1 MKFRFVETKFR
12 FIKTIFRFAKTKFKL
27 TYPMSKGPGN
37 SFLDKQARVVGKQ
50 NVKAGKGQ
58 T

>member
-1 MKFRFVETKFR
+1 
-12 FIKTIFRFAKTKFKL
+12 
-27 TYPMSKGPGN
+27 MSKGPGN

-58 T
+58 TGIWVYSEQGWVAQ